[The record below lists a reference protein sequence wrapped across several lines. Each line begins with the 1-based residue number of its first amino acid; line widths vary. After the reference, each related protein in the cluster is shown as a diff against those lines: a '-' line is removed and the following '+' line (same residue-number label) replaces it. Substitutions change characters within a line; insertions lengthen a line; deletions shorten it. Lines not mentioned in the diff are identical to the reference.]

1 MRPHLDADD
10 HQQTR
15 LQQNGEGLIVGDVFA
30 VVPDRVLHG
39 GPRDEE
45 EEEGAVGAV
54 DQAAQEGFL
63 VEVHVLLTGSVKL
76 RILEA
81 PAVAHILQREARQ
94 RRLVLPDGSV

>member
-1 MRPHLDADD
+1 MLPHLEADD
-10 HQQTR
+10 HHQTR
-15 LQQNGEGLIVGDVFA
+15 LQQNGKGLIVGDVFA

-54 DQAAQEGFL
+54 QQAAQEGFL
-63 VEVHVLLTGSVKL
+63 VEEHVELSGSVKL

-81 PAVAHILQREARQ
+81 PAIVYVLQTEARQ
-94 RRLVLPDGSV
+94 RQSM